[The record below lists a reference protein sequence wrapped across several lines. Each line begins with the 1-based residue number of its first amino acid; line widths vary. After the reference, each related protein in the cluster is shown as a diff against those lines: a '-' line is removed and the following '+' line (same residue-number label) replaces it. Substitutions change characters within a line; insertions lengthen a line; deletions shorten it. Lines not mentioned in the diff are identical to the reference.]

1 MDDAGAKRK
10 GVAVKVVLLVAGL
23 AFGAGG
29 ALGYFKGLR
38 DGYGQA
44 AGNIE
49 TFVQEAMKRQGA
61 AGAATLP
68 AASPVP
74 GVKP

>member
-1 MDDAGAKRK
+1 MDDAGVKRK

-44 AGNIE
+44 VGNIE

-61 AGAATLP
+61 AGAP
-68 AASPVP
+68 PVTGARP
-74 GVKP
+74 